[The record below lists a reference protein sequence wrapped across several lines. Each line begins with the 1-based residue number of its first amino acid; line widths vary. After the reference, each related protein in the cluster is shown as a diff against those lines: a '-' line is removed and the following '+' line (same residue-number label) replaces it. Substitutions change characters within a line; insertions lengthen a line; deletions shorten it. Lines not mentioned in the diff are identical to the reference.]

1 MEITQF
7 ELPRTRRVL
16 AGPGARRALA
26 AELDAIGVR
35 RIAIVTSPSVAGQPM
50 YQELRGLLGNRVAI
64 EYRQIRPHPA
74 IGLIVELI
82 TLSAAARPDSY
93 LAIGG
98 GSVIDAAKL
107 ATFGVAEQIT
117 GSGQLAGFTVHAEG
131 QGREP
136 MRPTASQPKPV
147 VAVPTTLSAA
157 EWNGFAATVDAASAT
172 KLLLREPAIT
182 PAVVCLDPEFAA
194 STPRALWAS
203 TGIRAVDHAVE
214 TAYARSA
221 MPVTSALAL
230 GALTMLHRS
239 LADSVHDPA
248 DLAAA
253 QECQWAAMMSIVGVH
268 NVPLGL
274 SHAIGHQLGA
284 HGVPHGLTSCLTL
297 PHVMRLLLPVTRQAQ
312 GLIAAAL
319 GRATADEAADA
330 VHDLIASLGVPFRL
344 RELRVPRS
352 SFQQIA
358 RATLDDVVSRES
370 PGELT
375 EELVIGVLEAAW

>member
-1 MEITQF
+1 MAITQF

-16 AGPGARRALA
+16 AGPGSRRALA
-26 AELDAIGVR
+26 EELDAIGAR
-35 RIAIVTSPSVAGQPM
+35 RVAIVTSPSVASQAM
-50 YQELRGLLGNRVAI
+50 YRELRGLLGGRVAI
-64 EYRQIRPHPA
+64 EYCRIRPHPA
-74 IGLIVELI
+74 TGLIVELI
-82 TLSAAARPDSY
+82 TLSAAARPDGY

-107 ATFGVAEQIT
+107 AAFGVAEQIT
-117 GSGQLAGFTVHAEG
+117 DTGQLAGLAVHAAG
-131 QGREP
+131 QKREP
-136 MRPTASQPKPV
+136 MRPARSQPRPV

-157 EWNGFAATVDAASAT
+157 EWNGFAATVDTPTAT
-172 KLLLREPAIT
+172 KLLVRELSIT
-182 PAVVCLDPEFAA
+182 PAVVCLDPELAA

-214 TAYARSA
+214 TIYARSA

-230 GALTMLHRS
+230 GALSMLHRS

-248 DLAAA
+248 NLAAA
-253 QECQWAAMMSIVGVH
+253 QDCQWAAMMSIAGVH

-284 HGVPHGLTSCLTL
+284 RGVPHGLTSCLTL
-297 PHVMRLLLPVTRQAQ
+297 PHVMRLLLPVTWQAQ
-312 GLIAAAL
+312 GLIATAL
-319 GRATADEAADA
+319 GRAAADEAADA
-330 VHDLIASLGVPFRL
+330 VHDLIASLGLPFRL

-352 SFQQIA
+352 SFRQIA

-375 EELVIGVLEAAW
+375 EESVIGVLEAAW